1 MNSEFFHRYL
11 YYGLIFILSLI
22 MLCFLPMVGSEVG
35 MDWDVPDTTI
45 GWIVW
50 GVTNLTSA
58 FFNVM
63 LFHFFIKQGK
73 QNIIEDERYI
83 AANELLARHKVKKV
97 ARPLSPRQWHGR
109 QYSKKG
115 VMIFVFTVVGTISFS
130 QAILMWNLTKFLAQI
145 MTLVSGVVF
154 GFMQMKTTE
163 EYWTIEYPEYAQ
175 MRVAQETAEPTDEHC
190 ADPTENNNNKEE
202 TTNVPT

>member
-1 MNSEFFHRYL
+1 MNTEFFHRYL

-35 MDWDVPDTTI
+35 MDWDIPDTTI

-73 QNIIEDERYI
+73 QNILNDERYI
-83 AANELLARHKVKKV
+83 AANELLARNKIKKI
-97 ARPLSPRQWHGR
+97 AKPLSPKQWHGR

-115 VMIFVFTVVGTISFS
+115 VMIFLFTVIGTISFS
-130 QAILMWNLTKFLAQI
+130 QAILTWNLTKFLAQI
-145 MTLVSGVVF
+145 VTLASGVVF
-154 GFMQMKTTE
+154 GAMQMKTTE
-163 EYWTIEYPEYAQ
+163 EYWTIEYPEYAA
-175 MRVAQETAEPTDEHC
+175 MKVAQAEAEQTDEPC
-190 ADPTENNNNKEE
+190 ADSNFSNNSNKQEE
-202 TTNVPT
+202 